1 MADKKISALTSATTP
16 LAGTEVLPIV
26 QGGST
31 VKVAV
36 SDLTAGRAV
45 GANGLTSTANVR
57 VQYSAA
63 GNVSSVVNNTSAAAG
78 SISQFIA
85 TNDASRS
92 LRIQYAS
99 SGGAAGSGITNGFTT
114 EVGQIFTDGN
124 YPLVLGTNVSAA
136 LILDTSQN
144 AKIINNLIVGTAGK
158 GIDFSANGGDV
169 LTQYDEGTWAI
180 ADTSGAGLTLTVDHA
195 KYTRVGNLVTI
206 NVYVTY
212 PVTLDASANQLSLP
226 FIASKYDIG
235 TAGASTGNVY
245 SAITIGGGA
254 QMSVRN
260 LSQQPLLNVN
270 LSGADVLISFTYM
283 V

>member
-1 MADKKISALTSATTP
+1 MADKKISALTAASTP

-31 VKVAV
+31 VKVSIANV
-36 SDLTAGRAV
+36 TAGRATAV
-45 GANGLTSTANVR
+45 G
-57 VQYSAA
+57 
-63 GNVSSVVNNTSAAAG
+63 
-78 SISQFIA
+78 
-85 TNDASRS
+85 S
-92 LRIQYAS
+92 LAS
-99 SGGAAGSGITNGFTT
+99 SGTVSATGSAEGANFSGLQVDNASAGSGSPANTVSLNFANFSVVKGRITSAVYGDGYMDFA
-114 EVGQIFTDGN
+114 TDN
-124 YPLVLGTNVSAA
+124 
-136 LILDTSQN
+136 DTPKMRIT
-144 AKIINNLIVGTAGK
+144 AGGGIINNLGNFVLGTAGR

-212 PVTLDASANQLSLP
+212 PVTANASANQLSLP